1 MFKKKSRI
9 AKSAEDFALLC
20 SMKRALKS
28 YPAFAKGGE
37 GVLVLTAPENYP
49 PARYGSAILNE
60 LFPDDDFRRDDSGFM
75 YILKGDKLAKALND
89 YRDDCLRK
97 RRAIV
102 VVESGAT
109 VPAVIKLG
117 ADINA
122 HIPPVSHRDFQIACR
137 FFLGI
142 RVGSDEA
149 KQAMSYP
156 EQLLWAA
163 VRPGRSMSSILE
175 RLASVQPDEE
185 VLETCKPAR
194 EVPALEDMF
203 GYGDAKT
210 WGMQLAQDLDDWRN
224 GHIDWDDVDRG
235 IVLSGPP
242 GVGKT
247 IFAQAVAKQC
257 GVRLIATS
265 LGQWQSRGHLG
276 DLLKAMKAD
285 FMAAKEAAPCVLFID
300 ELDSIG
306 DRERFK
312 HDNSDY
318 SIQVVN
324 SFLEHLD
331 GVGGREGVI
340 VLGATNHYDRIDPAV
355 VRSGRLEKHVIIP
368 LPDAADRIG
377 ILAQQI
383 DFCIPVDELH
393 QLIVPT
399 QGMSGADLAQAARNA
414 RRTARREK
422 RKITVVDVL
431 EGLPAVVRLSDEH
444 RYANAIHEAGHTL
457 VGIKLGVGTYVGTR
471 LVEQVS
477 LGKGANNQ
485 AGAAFFEMPII
496 AHRGRAHYENQ
507 IAMVLAG
514 LAAEELVFEETYD
527 GAGVGPSSDL
537 ARATRMATLMETALG
552 MGASYR
558 HCSATDDDALETLRR
573 SDPDLRG
580 RIDAKLAKEFSRAK
594 EILEK
599 ERNALIALAKKL
611 FELGTLDPEK
621 VSEIMNAKS
630 RGKTRAA

>member
-1 MFKKKSRI
+1 
-9 AKSAEDFALLC
+9 
-20 SMKRALKS
+20 
-28 YPAFAKGGE
+28 
-37 GVLVLTAPENYP
+37 
-49 PARYGSAILNE
+49 
-60 LFPDDDFRRDDSGFM
+60 
-75 YILKGDKLAKALND
+75 
-89 YRDDCLRK
+89 
-97 RRAIV
+97 
-102 VVESGAT
+102 
-109 VPAVIKLG
+109 
-117 ADINA
+117 
-122 HIPPVSHRDFQIACR
+122 
-137 FFLGI
+137 
-142 RVGSDEA
+142 
-149 KQAMSYP
+149 MSYP

-163 VRPGRSMSSILE
+163 LRPGRPISTVLE
-175 RLASVQPDEE
+175 RLAAARPDEDD
-185 VLETCKPAR
+185 TPTRRPAR
-194 EVPALEDMF
+194 EVPALADML
-203 GYGDAKT
+203 GYGHAKA
-210 WGMQLAQDLDDWRN
+210 WGMQLAQDLADWRN
-224 GHIDWDDVDRG
+224 GNIDWDDVDRG
-235 IVLSGPP
+235 IILSGAP

-257 GVRLIATS
+257 CVKLIATS

-276 DLLKAMKAD
+276 DLLKAMRAD
-285 FMAAKEAAPCVLFID
+285 FSAAREASPSILFVD

-306 DRERFK
+306 DRQKFK

-324 SFLEHLD
+324 SFLELLD

-340 VLGATNHYDRIDPAV
+340 VMGATNHYDRIDPAV

-383 DFCIPVDELH
+383 DSCIPVDQLH

-399 QGMSGADLAQAARNA
+399 QGMSGADLAHAARNA
-414 RRTARREK
+414 RRKARREK
-422 RKITVVDVL
+422 RKITVEDL
-431 EGLPAVVRLSDEH
+431 LDGLPAVVRLSDEH

-477 LGKGANNQ
+477 LGKGANSQ

-537 ARATRMATLMETALG
+537 ARATRLATLMETSLG

-558 HCSATDDDALETLRR
+558 HCAATDDDALEILRR
-573 SDPDLRG
+573 SDPELRG
-580 RIDAKLAKEFSRAK
+580 RIDAKLSQEFSRAK
-594 EILEK
+594 AILEK
-599 ERNALIALAKKL
+599 DRATLIALAKEL
-611 FELGTLDPEK
+611 FEQSTLDPQR
-621 VSEIMNAKS
+621 VTEIMNS
-630 RGKTRAA
+630 IMGKKDRAA